1 VARLYCEDASVEHA
15 CPPLKALLHIM
26 AHGHYQGNGIES
38 PAIRGLFQ
46 REALLGSDWYQER
59 LRVKQRKDV
68 ALWRRHVE
76 ALEAARANMD
86 AMEAR
91 RLELDSRLADARG
104 ELARVKSAEYLGS
117 LVGTLGADP
126 MVMSDK
132 A

>member
-1 VARLYCEDASVEHA
+1 
-15 CPPLKALLHIM
+15 
-26 AHGHYQGNGIES
+26 
-38 PAIRGLFQ
+38 
-46 REALLGSDWYQER
+46 
-59 LRVKQRKDV
+59 
-68 ALWRRHVE
+68 
-76 ALEAARANMD
+76 MD